1 MISTDIKIDTK
12 LWLPIN
18 ILNTQSELNEIYQF
32 EEIQSYYFE
41 KIINEQYKPTQTE
54 ETTLYKGC

>member
-54 ETTLYKGC
+54 ETTLYEGC